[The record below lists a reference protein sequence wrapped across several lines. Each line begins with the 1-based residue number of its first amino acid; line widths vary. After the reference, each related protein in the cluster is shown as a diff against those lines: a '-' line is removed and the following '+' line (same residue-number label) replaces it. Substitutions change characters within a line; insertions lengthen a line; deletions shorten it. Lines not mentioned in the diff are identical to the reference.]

1 VFVSQLSRFRDLRKP
16 DDDYSFGG
24 GFGSGEPAAPSG
36 GKLFADLIA
45 NGPENGIHFIL
56 WCDSYN
62 NLERWM
68 SRQSL
73 REMERRVLFQMN
85 AADSSNLIDSP
96 VASRLGTHRALLHFQ
111 ESGAIEKFR
120 PYGLPKKPWL
130 DWASGCLQRR
140 GPLDEATDLDEFM
153 VS

>member
-1 VFVSQLSRFRDLRKP
+1 
-16 DDDYSFGG
+16 
-24 GFGSGEPAAPSG
+24 
-36 GKLFADLIA
+36 
-45 NGPENGIHFIL
+45 
-56 WCDSYN
+56 
-62 NLERWM
+62 
-68 SRQSL
+68 
-73 REMERRVLFQMN
+73 
-85 AADSSNLIDSP
+85 